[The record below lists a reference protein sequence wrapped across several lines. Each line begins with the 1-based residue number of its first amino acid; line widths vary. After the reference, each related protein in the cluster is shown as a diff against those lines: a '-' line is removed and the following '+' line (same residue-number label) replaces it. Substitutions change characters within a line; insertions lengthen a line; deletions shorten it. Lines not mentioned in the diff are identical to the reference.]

1 MEEIK
6 VSVMLHE
13 AQIGSPGGIII
24 YFFLHCHLSLIG
36 ILYSIVPYFQPRNL
50 FIYKR
55 LYKVL
60 AYYFCIL

>member
-24 YFFLHCHLSLIG
+24 YFF
-36 ILYSIVPYFQPRNL
+36 YIVTCL
-50 FIYKR
+50 
-55 LYKVL
+55 
-60 AYYFCIL
+60 